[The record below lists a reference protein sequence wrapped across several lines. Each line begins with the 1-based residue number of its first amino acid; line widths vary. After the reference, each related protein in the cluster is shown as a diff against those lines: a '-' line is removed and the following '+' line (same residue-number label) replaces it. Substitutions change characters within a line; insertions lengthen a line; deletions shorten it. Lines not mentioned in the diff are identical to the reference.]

1 MAQLAASPTVVPN
14 VPSGVEVQGVTVH
27 PLDRKLVELRHQMEE
42 LRNIDEKLAQEL
54 HHLSNQ
60 LGELMASKGEELPAD
75 QSDYHRYWQVT
86 KIPVK
91 YLTPSL
97 NRYLCQLGFGSPGP
111 VPRCLPEELDD
122 SSETESE
129 NDEEQLQW

>member
-1 MAQLAASPTVVPN
+1 MGPVRTLLPHALHHEMAQLAASPTVVPN

-75 QSDYHRYWQVT
+75 QSDYHRY
-86 KIPVK
+86 
-91 YLTPSL
+91 
-97 NRYLCQLGFGSPGP
+97 LCQLGFGSPGP

-129 NDEEQLQW
+129 NDEEQLQ

>member
-75 QSDYHRYWQVT
+75 QSDYHRY
-86 KIPVK
+86 
-91 YLTPSL
+91 
-97 NRYLCQLGFGSPGP
+97 LCQLGFGSPGP

-129 NDEEQLQW
+129 NDEEQLQ